1 MKIAIGIEWAKGFL
15 VGVRHFPPEEYAPYY
30 EIQFFLGLI
39 QIFIII
45 DDGNTND
52 NTD

>member
-15 VGVRHFPPEEYAPYY
+15 VGIRHFPPEEQAPYY
-30 EIQFFLGLI
+30 EIQFFLGII

-45 DDGNTND
+45 DNGNTND